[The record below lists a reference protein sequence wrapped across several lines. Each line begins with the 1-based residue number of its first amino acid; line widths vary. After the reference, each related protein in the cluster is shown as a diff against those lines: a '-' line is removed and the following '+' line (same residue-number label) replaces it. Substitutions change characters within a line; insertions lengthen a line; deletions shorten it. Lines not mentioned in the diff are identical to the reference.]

1 MATGVESKG
10 FVMHACSIVT
20 MFPRKTAMRS
30 NARAQSR
37 TELIVFSRDLSV
49 PPAYEGKHGE
59 LLLQVRAEE

>member
-1 MATGVESKG
+1 
-10 FVMHACSIVT
+10 

-30 NARAQSR
+30 NGLAQSR